1 MEDKAQYAIGSYI
14 SLGFKINTIFPGR
27 GEKKKKKD
35 KAVLVSEQCRGYL
48 DHKNKKCIL
57 EYYINQKSNVLQ
69 RQIYK
74 IKIGNK
80 CHKTDLIKP
89 NYLLSS

>member
-1 MEDKAQYAIGSYI
+1 M
-14 SLGFKINTIFPGR
+14 
-27 GEKKKKKD
+27 
-35 KAVLVSEQCRGYL
+35 SEQCRGYL